1 MFSIEKLTELDSNQ
15 VKITDEELT
24 GMEQTK
30 FKKDSNSSYNHK
42 FIKSYTKQD
51 YKRKTTD
58 LPISITDTIKV
69 LGEYYYKF
77 NKYSNSFL
85 SSILNAID
93 PTFEY
98 LTNKKD
104 VIAYTKKQLGY
115 ELGDNH
121 RNFGY
126 SRKRIYK
133 KDKMQKYLLDKY
145 DIDDE
150 KYVMIRKYI
159 VDYFN
164 INVLVINKVC
174 EIETI
179 FSQKDNDIFIQQRPT
194 IILYYH
200 DKRYSPIYNK
210 HEDDSLFLY
219 EKYNEL
225 IDELIPRINDVYKNS
240 IAKKDKLNNYN
251 VVDDDPEVEQKDDVP
266 VEVVVEQ
273 KHDLPV
279 EVVVEQ
285 KHDLPVE
292 VVVEQNDTDKE
303 KYNSDVM
310 AMKQKLSKS
319 KIAELTEYA
328 NTYNIDIYKVSPIT
342 NKNIKK
348 LKKDLVE
355 DLMKVSL
362 L

>member
-159 VDYFN
+159 ADYFN

-285 KHDLPVE
+285 
-292 VVVEQNDTDKE
+292 NDTDKE